1 MIRALFFLIVACIVA
16 SLVFAAGSATSS
28 KETPEQN
35 KESSPASPKAK
46 RAKDMTAQELADGIT
61 KALNRSKDVINYI
74 PGFKKEKDPEGKDYY
89 TYKEVALE
97 KMDKEALAAL
107 YGRVRQ
113 ERNRLNTERINR
125 QLANIQQAQQAANIA
140 NQASRIPKVPV
151 LPAQPPK
158 APPAPPPVPKR

>member
-1 MIRALFFLIVACIVA
+1 MIRALFFLIVAYIVA

-35 KESSPASPKAK
+35 KESSPASQKAK
-46 RAKDMTAQELADGIT
+46 MAKDMTAQELADGIT
-61 KALNRSKDVINYI
+61 KALNRSNDVMNYI

-89 TYKEVALE
+89 TYKGVALE

-107 YGRVRQ
+107 YGRVHQ
-113 ERNRLNTERINR
+113 ERTRLNTERINR
-125 QLANIQQAQQAANIA
+125 QLATIQQAQQAANIA
-140 NQASRIPKVPV
+140 NQASRIPKVHVPT
-151 LPAQPPK
+151 AQPPK